1 MASACCYP
9 LSIRFQ
15 TPDQSAGISII
26 FDRLVKITNLQWL
39 SSTTT
44 NVLSLYVGT
53 DLQYFRQQDPN
64 SVVVIG
70 PVHSAVGL
78 VSVLNV
84 ALAKNFFIWSRA
96 NSGTNQGRVPLTPGF
111 YHGDALVTRKLDFFV
126 GGANGSA
133 QNVVTLCYEFL

>member
-1 MASACCYP
+1 MSYP
-9 LSIRFQ
+9 LSVRFS
-15 TPDQSAGISII
+15 TPDQSAGFRIT

-53 DLQYFRQQDPN
+53 DLQYFTQQDPN
-64 SVVVIG
+64 GVVILG
-70 PVHSAVGL
+70 PVHNAVGL
-78 VSVLNV
+78 YSVLNV
-84 ALAKNFFIWSRA
+84 SRAQNFFIWSRA

-111 YHGDALVTRKLDFFV
+111 YNGDALITRKLDFFV
-126 GGANGSA
+126 GGTNGSA